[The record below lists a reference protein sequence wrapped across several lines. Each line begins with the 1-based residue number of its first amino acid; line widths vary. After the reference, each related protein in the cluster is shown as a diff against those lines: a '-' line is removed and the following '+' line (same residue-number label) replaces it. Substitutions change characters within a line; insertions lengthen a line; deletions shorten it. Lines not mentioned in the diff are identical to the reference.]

1 MLLRADYSTAAL
13 LGKPRLGNRSDFSIN
28 SYLPSL
34 LLLPAAIHAVLTDVV
49 RVDLASG
56 REQRKVFLSGA

>member
-1 MLLRADYSTAAL
+1 MTDR
-13 LGKPRLGNRSDFSIN
+13 SIN

-49 RVDLASG
+49 QVDLANG
-56 REQRKVFLSGA
+56 REQRKVFLSGAYVALAI

>member
-1 MLLRADYSTAAL
+1 MVDQQGMWCFVDIANAR
-13 LGKPRLGNRSDFSIN
+13 IN

-49 RVDLASG
+49 RVDLAAG
-56 REQRKVFLSGA
+56 RDQRKVFLSGA